1 MVKTLCLVL
10 VCGAVLSVPCLAKN
24 SAPKRPGI
32 EFRAAADGGVFPD
45 RDREDFAET
54 LKEHPR
60 GRLARA
66 YRGERASL
74 HRYFARAQDVFEDG
88 DDNRSMSCVLLKLLF
103 GCRDHRYSRALEME
117 DFATRQAVG
126 RLLDPLLVSHRLS
139 YPLTRAAY
147 RHRPR
152 PQPRAAVPRD

>member
-1 MVKTLCLVL
+1 MVKTLCLVV
-10 VCGAVLSVPCLAKN
+10 VCGAVLSVPCLAKKA
-24 SAPKRPGI
+24 APKRQGI
-32 EFRAAADGGVFPD
+32 EFRAYAHGGVFPSIY
-45 RDREDFAET
+45 REEFAET
-54 LKEHPR
+54 LQKRPR

-66 YRGERASL
+66 YRGERPSL
-74 HRYFARAQDVFEDG
+74 HRYFAGAQDVFEDG
-88 DDNRSMSCVLLKLLF
+88 DDNRAMSYVLLKLLF
-103 GCRDHRYSRALEME
+103 GCRDHRYSRALETE

-126 RLLDPLLVSHRLS
+126 RLLDPLLVRHRLS